1 MNAFATLPAVTANFL
16 SLGTTDLAESTSTD
30 TRALDQFLA
39 SVERKAFRIAQI
51 ALRHEDDA
59 LDAVQ
64 DAMLRLVRSYAR
76 RPREEWPPLFYR
88 ILENCIRDLQRRRAV
103 RARVMAWMPWSAQE
117 EADAAPDPLE
127 QLPDP
132 GP

>member
-1 MNAFATLPAVTANFL
+1 MDAFATLPAATAGFL
-16 SLGTTDLAESTSTD
+16 LPGATALPESTSTD

-64 DAMLRLVRSYAR
+64 DAMLRLVRSYA
-76 RPREEWPPLFYR
+76 PPPQEAWPPPFYR
-88 ILENCIRDLQRRRAV
+88 MSVNCIRDRRARRPV
-103 RARVMAWMPWSAQE
+103 
-117 EADAAPDPLE
+117 
-127 QLPDP
+127 
-132 GP
+132 